1 MPPYRLPFL
10 SGLSVLCGAL
20 LVPATASAGAWTRE
34 PGGVYARAGL
44 SALLPSDGYFDA
56 DRDRQTLL
64 GASYKEIAATLD
76 AEIGVID
83 RLTALAHFAF
93 WNVDL
98 GAERQ
103 DGRGGT
109 SFGIPGQAGIGA
121 RVRLLD
127 APLLLALQ
135 AEGRFALIRDQDP
148 EPHRWGDGRDEAR
161 LVGVGSRSFGPVWV
175 SLELGGKLRG
185 ELPANQL
192 VYLAQAGRWFGP
204 VALEVD
210 LDGAESLADPPS
222 DSTLGGQYADVT
234 NPLVDTVAADA
245 AHRFGLKA
253 IVRAA
258 PWLEIDGGFQMTY
271 LGRSAA
277 NAPRLNLGAAF
288 VF

>member
-1 MPPYRLPFL
+1 MLHRAWFL
-10 SGLSVLCGAL
+10 VLGL
-20 LVPATASAGAWTRE
+20 LVPVTALAGAWTRA
-34 PGGVYARAGL
+34 PGDVYARAGL
-44 SALLPSDGYFDA
+44 SSLLPSDGYFDSHRNRRTVL
-56 DRDRQTLL
+56 D
-64 GASYKEIAATLD
+64 ASYRETALTLD

-83 RLTALAHFAF
+83 RLSALAHFEY

-98 GAERQ
+98 GADRQ

-109 SFGIPGQAGIGA
+109 SFGLPGQVGIGA

-135 AEGRFALIRDQDP
+135 GEGRFALIRGEDP
-148 EPHRWGDGRDEAR
+148 EPHRWGDGHDEAR
-161 LVGVGSRSFGPVWV
+161 IVGVGSRSFGPAWV

-185 ELPANQL
+185 ELPANQI

-204 VALEVD
+204 VALEIG
-210 LDGAESLADPPS
+210 LDGAESLADAPS
-222 DSTLGGQYADVT
+222 DPTLGGQYADAT
-234 NPLVDTVAADA
+234 NPLEDTVAADA

-258 PWLEIDGGFQMTY
+258 PWLEIDAGFQITY
-271 LGRSAA
+271 LGKSAA

-288 VF
+288 LF

>member
-1 MPPYRLPFL
+1 MLHRP
-10 SGLSVLCGAL
+10 AL
-20 LVPATASAGAWTRE
+20 LTLTLLLPATALSGAWTRE

-44 SALLPSDGYFDA
+44 STLLPSDGYLDA
-56 DRDRQTLL
+56 DRQRTTVL
-64 GASYKEIAATLD
+64 GASYRELAATLD

-83 RLTALAHFAF
+83 RLTALAHFVY

-98 GAERQ
+98 DADRH

-135 AEGRFALIRDQDP
+135 GEGRFALIRGEDP
-148 EPHRWGDGRDEAR
+148 EPHRWGDGHDEAR
-161 LVGVGSRSFGPVWV
+161 IVGVGSRSFGPAWV

-185 ELPANQL
+185 ELPANQI

-204 VALEVD
+204 VALEAG

-222 DSTLGGQYADVT
+222 DPTLGGQYADVT

-258 PWLEIDGGFQMTY
+258 PWLEIDGGFQITY

-288 VF
+288 IF